1 MSEEDHVLTE
11 FLNQRLPTVGLD
23 AETYAPYLLPLLT
36 EDDKDDEEWQAVMEL
51 LQASSESH
59 SDDDQA
65 FADLRRDIVQAWQAH
80 TDKVA
85 QLQQAESA
93 QRAKELEQTLAQERQ
108 AVAAALAEAEERKKA
123 EATKPAAAAV
133 DDPSKR
139 ALLSRFAYDQDE
151 DEDNNNN
158 NKKGNDEAAAPLTN
172 QQIAEMAQREAQQA
186 LRGKAVQT
194 KKEEQQKTAQAKLDK
209 ARLKEER
216 RKKATKGE
224 RKR

>member
-158 NKKGNDEAAAPLTN
+158 KKGNDEAAAPLTN